1 MAEIRDDLR
10 YTREH
15 EWASLGEDGLVT
27 IGINDYAQA
36 AMGDIV
42 MVELPESGDT
52 VSAGEEFGSV
62 ESPKSVSDL
71 FAPLGGEITA
81 VNEALEDAPE
91 LVNESCYEDGWIV
104 KMRPGDAGEF
114 LSLMDAATYRTYL
127 ETQK

>member
-27 IGINDYAQA
+27 IGIDDYAQA

-104 KMRPGDAGEF
+104 KIRPGDADEF
-114 LSLMDAATYRTYL
+114 LSLMDAAAYRTYL
-127 ETQK
+127 ETLE